1 VVVDEAQDL
10 SAMELR
16 MVARRSPDRSMTVL
30 GDLAQAT
37 GVGGSTSWDDAIT
50 ELGHGRVDGRGRER
64 DTVGGRVAELELG
77 YRVPAVLIEFANRLL
92 PVAAPGVRPSRSVR
106 EGGDA
111 PLVVRVSM
119 ADGLGAEVAEH
130 ARRLAAE
137 WGVVGVL
144 APPSLLDAVV
154 DALTDAGVE
163 HRDARVAVSIDDGI
177 TVVAAELAKGLE
189 FDAIVVVEP
198 IAITEDHEDA
208 GYRVLYVAL
217 TRATQRV
224 TIVHAR
230 ALPEALTGGP
240 TGATSAPGAGELTRV
255 DAG

>member
-1 VVVDEAQDL
+1 
-10 SAMELR
+10 
-16 MVARRSPDRSMTVL
+16 MTIL
-30 GDLAQAT
+30 GDLAQST
-37 GVGGSTSWDDAIT
+37 GVGGSTSWELALA

-64 DTVGGRVAELELG
+64 DAVPGRIDELELG

-92 PVAAPGVRPSRSVR
+92 PVAAPGLRPSRSVR
-106 EGGDA
+106 DGGDA
-111 PLVVRVSM
+111 PSLVRV
-119 ADGLGAEVAEH
+119 DRPGL
-130 ARRLAAE
+130 LAAMVATQAQALAKD

-144 APPSLLDAVV
+144 APPSRLDDVIG
-154 DALTDAGVE
+154 ALTDAGTE
-163 HRDARVAVSIDDGI
+163 HRDARKAVSIEDGI

-198 IAITEDHEDA
+198 MAIADDHDEA

-230 ALPEALTGGP
+230 DLPEELVE
-240 TGATSAPGAGELTRV
+240 SA
-255 DAG
+255 